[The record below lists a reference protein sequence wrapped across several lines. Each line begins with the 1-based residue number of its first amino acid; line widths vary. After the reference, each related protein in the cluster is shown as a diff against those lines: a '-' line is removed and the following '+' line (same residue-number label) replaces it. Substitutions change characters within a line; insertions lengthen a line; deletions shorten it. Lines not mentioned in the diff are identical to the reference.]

1 MKKLNVKKI
10 TSVALA
16 AAITA
21 LFMTGCGNA
30 ADTASE
36 TSAAASENTAE
47 ALRPLRVA
55 VCTGQVDHYLASV
68 GKEQGIFEKH
78 GIDLSFTE
86 YANGVGTVDSI
97 VQGLSDVGMTADYV
111 FVNRIGNTLS
121 ETNLRLISDV
131 FGTNTAASAAS
142 PTGVY
147 VAPEY
152 ADDLSKLDGSAGIYT
167 MAGTIFDYYDSK
179 VINYL
184 GLDESKQNIVV
195 SDSMQTAVA
204 LAQTGDISFAYVPGA
219 MTQYFEALGWIKVAS
234 GSDIGAAAHSYYVTT
249 ADIADANEELL
260 SDFLAAVDE
269 TFDYINDNT
278 EEAGAYLESTLGLD
292 KDNFIADWSGIE
304 NRIGFAQDN
313 LDTLNEMEEWSFSR
327 GNYPTEYN
335 VSDFIDTDILK
346 IYNEKLRTC
355 LHKKCVRIFE
365 HNFVADKAK
374 IRRRAVARQG
384 FLTQSAAKFAEKTC
398 AYACE
403 DRFL

>member
-1 MKKLNVKKI
+1 MKKSNVRRI
-10 TSVALA
+10 VFTALA
-16 AAITA
+16 AAMTA
-21 LFMTGCGNA
+21 LAFTGCGN
-30 ADTASE
+30 TASE

-47 ALRPLRVA
+47 ALKPLRVA

-219 MTQYFEALGWIKVAS
+219 MTQYFEALGWVKVAS
-234 GSDIGAAAHSYYVTT
+234 GSDIGAVAHSYYVTT
-249 ADIADANEELL
+249 ADIADTNEALL
-260 SDFLAAVDE
+260 ADFLAAVDE
-269 TFDYINDNT
+269 TFDYINGNT
-278 EEAGAYLESTLGLD
+278 EEAGTYLEGALGLD
-292 KDNFIADWSGIE
+292 KDKFIADWSGIE

-313 LDTLNEMEEWSFSR
+313 LDTLNEMEEWSYGR
-327 GNYPTEYN
+327 GNYPTEFN
-335 VSDFIDTDILK
+335 VRDFIDTDILK
-346 IYNEKLRTC
+346 IYNEKLIT
-355 LHKKCVRIFE
+355 ITE
-365 HNFVADKAK
+365 
-374 IRRRAVARQG
+374 
-384 FLTQSAAKFAEKTC
+384 
-398 AYACE
+398 
-403 DRFL
+403 